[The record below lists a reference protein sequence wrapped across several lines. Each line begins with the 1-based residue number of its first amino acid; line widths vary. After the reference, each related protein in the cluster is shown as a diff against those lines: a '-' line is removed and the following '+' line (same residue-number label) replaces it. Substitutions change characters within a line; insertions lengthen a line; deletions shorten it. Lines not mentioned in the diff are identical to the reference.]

1 MSPLN
6 PIVADSSSEV
16 LALIGLPEA
25 CTTPAISSITYANWV
40 HLPDWIKEV
49 LGDDWQ
55 VRSGY
60 VSVMDAASHASWLLG
75 PGRKGSGAN
84 TSPGI
89 DVQVYVQSNTDA
101 DGVLDM
107 VASKQATRRCLA
119 GIITGT
125 SRVITEVWTRGKLDE
140 FGERSVQY
148 IGGGRFI
155 VVTGQTIVDIR
166 DSRTS
171 ELDAEVFEVYAYKL
185 LEHTVRRNS
194 PPLTAPIIKRGP
206 LLSLSGNQD
215 HSRPRNFQIRSV
227 VKARFSF
234 WFELETPIAAA
245 DASVEGSDDAISLE
259 ECVIEEGVRVKFT
272 FAVATP
278 GHHIVEVHAEFADL
292 ETLVSTSQMVE
303 VEVFYKRD

>member
-1 MSPLN
+1 M
-6 PIVADSSSEV
+6 
-16 LALIGLPEA
+16 
-25 CTTPAISSITYANWV
+25 
-40 HLPDWIKEV
+40 

-60 VSVMDAASHASWLLG
+60 VSVMEATSHASWLLG

-107 VASKQATRRCLA
+107 VASKQATRRRLA

-140 FGERSVQY
+140 FGECSVQH
-148 IGGGRFI
+148 IEGGGRFI
-155 VVTGQTIVDIR
+155 VVAGQTIVDIR

-171 ELDAEVFEVYAYKL
+171 DLAAEDFEVYAYKL

-206 LLSLSGNQD
+206 LLSLTSNQD
-215 HSRPRNFQIRSV
+215 HSRQRKIQIRSV
-227 VKARFSF
+227 VAARFSF
-234 WFELETPIAAA
+234 WFELETPIAVA
-245 DASVEGSDDAISLE
+245 DASVEGSDDAVSLE
-259 ECVIEEGVRVKFT
+259 ECVVEEGIRVEFT
-272 FAVATP
+272 FAVARL
-278 GHHIVEVHAEFADL
+278 GHHLVEVHAEFADL
-292 ETLVSTSQMVE
+292 ETLVSTSQTVE
-303 VEVFYKRD
+303 VDVFYTRDQN

>member
-1 MSPLN
+1 MTSDEETL
-6 PIVADSSSEV
+6 S
-16 LALIGLPEA
+16 LIGLPDA
-25 CTTPAISSITYANWV
+25 GTTNSSITYVHWA

-60 VSVMDAASHASWLLG
+60 VNVMEATSHASWWLG
-75 PGRKGSGAN
+75 LGRKGSGAN

-89 DVQVYVQSNTDA
+89 NVHVYVQSHTDA

-107 VASKQATRRCLA
+107 PASKQATRRRLA
-119 GIITGT
+119 GIINST

-140 FGERSVQY
+140 FGECSVQY

-155 VVTGQTIVDIR
+155 VVAGQTIVDIR

-171 ELDAEVFEVYAYKL
+171 ELAVEVFEDYAYKL

-194 PPLTAPIIKRGP
+194 PPLTAPVIKRGP
-206 LLSLSGNQD
+206 LLSLTGNQD
-215 HSRPRNFQIRSV
+215 HSRPRKIQIRSV
-227 VKARFSF
+227 IEAEFSF
-234 WFELETPIAAA
+234 WFELGGPIAAA
-245 DASVEGSDDAISLE
+245 DATVEGSDDAVSLE
-259 ECVIEEGVRVKFT
+259 ECVVEEGVRVKFT
-272 FAVATP
+272 FAVARL
-278 GHHIVEVHAEFADL
+278 GHHLVEVHAEFADL

-303 VEVFYKRD
+303 VEVFYMRDQD

>member
-6 PIVADSSSEV
+6 PIFANSSSEV

-25 CTTPAISSITYANWV
+25 CTTPAISSITYANWA

-60 VSVMDAASHASWLLG
+60 LG
-75 PGRKGSGAN
+75 LGRKGSGAN

-89 DVQVYVQSNTDA
+89 DVEVYVQSNTDA

-107 VASKQATRRCLA
+107 ATSKQATRHRLA

-140 FGERSVQY
+140 FGECSVQH
-148 IGGGRFI
+148 IEGGGRFI
-155 VVTGQTIVDIR
+155 VVAGQTIVDIR

-171 ELDAEVFEVYAYKL
+171 ELAAEVFEVYAYKL

-206 LLSLSGNQD
+206 LLSLTGTHD
-215 HSRPRNFQIRSV
+215 HSRPRKIQICSV
-227 VKARFSF
+227 VAARFSF
-234 WFELETPIAAA
+234 WFELETPIAVA
-245 DASVEGSDDAISLE
+245 DASVEGSDDAVSLE
-259 ECVIEEGVRVKFT
+259 ECVIEEGVKVKFT
-272 FAVATP
+272 FAVARQ
-278 GHHIVEVHAEFADL
+278 GHHLVEVHAEFADL

-303 VEVFYKRD
+303 VEVFYTRD